1 MSSIQ
6 DIQKNVVRA
15 VIAIDTLSP
24 EGIQVRLDELQR
36 QLVKAI
42 GNQKSYDAIIDE
54 ILRLQQMK
62 KVAKVD
68 AHNRDEAVSKIKE
81 LQEFIKEQNAK
92 VTDFDETLVRKL
104 HITYHRLSRNCIVEF
119 KSGAGCGY
127 YRIRK
132 LLTVGN
138 LRRWGALVCLMKEL
152 FLIFLYTLSYV

>member
-62 KVAKVD
+62 KAAKVC
-68 AHNRDEAVSKIKE
+68 S
-81 LQEFIKEQNAK
+81 
-92 VTDFDETLVRKL
+92 
-104 HITYHRLSRNCIVEF
+104 
-119 KSGAGCGY
+119 
-127 YRIRK
+127 
-132 LLTVGN
+132 
-138 LRRWGALVCLMKEL
+138 
-152 FLIFLYTLSYV
+152 